1 MSGIKLLKELSD
13 FVYNAEDVKKAS
25 GEGKPLIVKGV
36 VQRADVV
43 NQNGRI
49 YPREILQRQIEEYK
63 KLVVERRAVGEL
75 DHADSPVVNL
85 QKASH
90 VFTNIWMEED
100 GTVMGEVEVLDNLP
114 MGKILQGLFER
125 NIKVGISSRAL
136 GSVNE
141 EKEGDVVTD
150 DLHIICWDFVSEPST
165 HGAWMQLKEGKEYTR
180 QELKKLISRQER
192 VTHATDEIMKSIAA
206 LKSKK

>member
-1 MSGIKLLKELSD
+1 MSGIKLLKELND
-13 FVYNAEDVKKAS
+13 FTYDHEQVKKANT
-25 GEGKPLIVKGV
+25 EGKPLIVRGV
-36 VQRADVV
+36 VQRADVL

-49 YPREILQRQIEEYK
+49 YPKEILSTQIEEYK
-63 KLVVERRAVGEL
+63 KLVKERRAVGEL
-75 DHADSPVVNL
+75 DHQDSPVVNL

-90 VFTNIWMEED
+90 VFTNIWMEDD

-114 MGKILQGLFER
+114 MGKILHGLFER

-136 GSVNE
+136 GSVTE
-141 EKEGDVVTD
+141 EKEGDIVGE

-165 HGAWMQLKEGKEYTR
+165 HGAWMLKEGKEYTR

-192 VTHATDEIMKSIAA
+192 VNLAADEI
-206 LKSKK
+206 LKTLKDLRTKE